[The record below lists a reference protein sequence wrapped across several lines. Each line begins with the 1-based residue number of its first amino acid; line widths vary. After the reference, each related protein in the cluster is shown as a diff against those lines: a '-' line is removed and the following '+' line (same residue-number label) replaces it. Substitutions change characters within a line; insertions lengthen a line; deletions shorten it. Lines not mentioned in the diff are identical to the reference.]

1 MEIIL
6 VRHGDEIEGYRGG
19 WSNISLSE
27 VGIEKTHKL
36 AKYMYENI
44 EEYKVTKIISSD
56 LNRAKMTA
64 EILSE
69 KLNANLVLDE
79 RLRENNNG
87 LLAGMKHEDAN
98 KMFPGIFFN
107 TLEFEQKFPGGESAK
122 EFYER
127 IEKSFYQIIKENKN
141 EDRIIIVTHGGV
153 ASIILHMILDI
164 PWSNKEIKYKIKNT
178 EIVKIRIESGKYFV
192 ERIGLPHLEG

>member
-27 VGIEKTHKL
+27 EGIAKASKL
-36 AKYMYENI
+36 AKYLKENV
-44 EEYKVTKIISSD
+44 EKYKVSKIISSD

-64 EILSE
+64 EIISKE
-69 KLNANLVLDE
+69 LNIDVSLDE

-122 EFYER
+122 DFYER
-127 IEKSFYQIIKENKN
+127 IEKSFYQILKENNN
-141 EDRIIIVTHGGV
+141 EERIMIVTHGGV
-153 ASIILHMILDI
+153 ASIILHILLDI
-164 PWSNKEIKYKIKNT
+164 PWSNKDIKYKMKNT
-178 EIVKIRIESGKYFV
+178 EIVRIKVESGKYYV
-192 ERIGLPHLEG
+192 ERVGLPHLSI